1 MRIVETQR
9 SRQAGRRAGPAPRPI
24 IVERPVFLIIV
35 HPGQYPVADL
45 AEISRPDR
53 VGAKGPAFIGPEL
66 VAEFADAGIDLA
78 VAIGIEQPARLMI
91 FLAFLRINIAQP
103 DIELQIVS
111 RFDGQQRLRD
121 IRLQP
126 EKVTGLIMVPAP
138 VGKKIALVVGRN
150 AAQAVAAQIDIIAS
164 RLQRQ
169 RADTDIGCQTGVQD
183 QRLIVRIPAGI
194 IAVLVENRDT
204 ARQLLGKRPRG
215 IYGTAK
221 PATCASNGAR
231 FDRRVE
237 GRFLRNIVEQAAG
250 CGLAIEHPRRS
261 LEKFH
266 PLDIEGLGHRKT
278 GIGEAARGDAGI
290 AEHRDA
296 RYIAVE
302 ILRVAGALVANKIVG
317 QNRDRLT
324 GGQRIGRQLPRCR
337 FLHAIQPLRPSDNDD
352 VLPAFGISLCKV
364 LRCKG
369 GCCAEQHE

>member
-1 MRIVETQR
+1 
-9 SRQAGRRAGPAPRPI
+9 
-24 IVERPVFLIIV
+24 
-35 HPGQYPVADL
+35 
-45 AEISRPDR
+45 
-53 VGAKGPAFIGPEL
+53 
-66 VAEFADAGIDLA
+66 
-78 VAIGIEQPARLMI
+78 MI

-237 GRFLRNIVEQAAG
+237 GRFLRNIVEQAAR

-266 PLDIEGLGHRKT
+266 PLDIERLRHRKS
-278 GIGEAARGDAGI
+278 GIGIPAQAVEEILLLPEAARGDAGI